1 VPKLRDF
8 ADDDPKDLLREVVRV
23 FGRDALT
30 TEPRVDQGGIEI
42 NQALPRD
49 GVRTIVEPLQ

>member
-1 VPKLRDF
+1 M
-8 ADDDPKDLLREVVRV
+8 DDDPKDLLREVVRV

-30 TEPRVDQGGIEI
+30 TEPRVDQGGIDI

-49 GVRTIVEPLQ
+49 GVRTIVQPLQ